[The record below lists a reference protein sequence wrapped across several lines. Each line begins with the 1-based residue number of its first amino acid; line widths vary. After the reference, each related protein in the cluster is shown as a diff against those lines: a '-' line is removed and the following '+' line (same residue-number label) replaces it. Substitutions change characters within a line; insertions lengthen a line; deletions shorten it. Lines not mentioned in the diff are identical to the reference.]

1 MMSQPKLLHLHRL
14 TSGGLITNYYCTSRC
29 RHCLYAC
36 SPRWEKS
43 YIEAEMAGR
52 NFRQIKALGCHS
64 VHIGGGEPL
73 LNPGGLAAVLAAARE
88 AGIAI
93 EYVETN
99 SSWFTGQEEAVA
111 LLTDLKK
118 LGLATLLISI
128 SPFHNEHIPFRK
140 VKGVIAA
147 CRAAGIQAFPWVNDF
162 YREIDSF
169 EDGKTHGL
177 EEYAAKF
184 GDDYLNRLPGRYWIQ
199 LGGRAVKTFQQVFP
213 ARSLE
218 AICADSR
225 GGCIELLDTR
235 HFHLDLFGNF
245 IPGLCAG
252 LAIKAEDLGKPLAA
266 SAYPLLTTL
275 FNSGVQ
281 GLLDYAAARQGFRA
295 AASYISKCHLCLEIR
310 SYLVLQ
316 KEVRTPEL
324 QPLGFYEN
332 LRI

>member
-1 MMSQPKLLHLHRL
+1 MSQPKLLHIRRL
-14 TSGGLITNYYCTSRC
+14 TAGGLITNYYCTSRC

-36 SPRWEKS
+36 SPRWEKR
-43 YIEAEMAGR
+43 YIEAETAER
-52 NFRQIKALGCHS
+52 NFRQIRELGCAS

-73 LNPGGLAAVLAAARE
+73 LNPQGLRTVLAAARE
-88 AGIAI
+88 AGVGI

-99 SSWFTGQEEAVA
+99 SSWFTNQDEAVA

-147 CRAAGIQAFPWVNDF
+147 CRAAGVQAFPWISEF

-169 EDGKTHGL
+169 EDGVTHGL
-177 EEYAAKF
+177 EEYAGKF
-184 GDDYLNRLPGRYWIQ
+184 GADYLNRLPGRYWIH
-199 LGGRAVKTFQQVFP
+199 LGGRAVQTFQKVYP
-213 ARSLE
+213 PRSLE
-218 AICADSR
+218 AVCADSV
-225 GGCIELLDTR
+225 GGCRELLDTQ
-235 HFHLDLFGNF
+235 HFHLDLFGNY

-252 LAIKAEDLGKPLAA
+252 LAIRGEDLGEPLAA
-266 SAYPLLTTL
+266 GDYPLLTTL
-275 FNSGVQ
+275 FNTGVS
-281 GLLDYAAARQGFRA
+281 GLLDHAASHHGFQP

-316 KEVRTPEL
+316 KQVRTPEL

-332 LRI
+332 LP